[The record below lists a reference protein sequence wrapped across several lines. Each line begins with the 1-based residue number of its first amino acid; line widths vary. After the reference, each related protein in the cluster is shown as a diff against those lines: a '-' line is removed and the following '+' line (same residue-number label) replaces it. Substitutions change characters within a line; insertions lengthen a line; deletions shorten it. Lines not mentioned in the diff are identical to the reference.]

1 MEPEPPRKTKFASK
15 ATSGRTFRRE
25 VSRSVESL
33 VRKNDHFGYLM
44 SYHHGDLMVIEWFNI
59 GFTMVNHGMI
69 WVYPLVI

>member
-33 VRKNDHFGYLM
+33 VQKNDHFGYLM
-44 SYHHGDLMVIEWFNI
+44 SYHYGDLVVI
-59 GFTMVNHGMI
+59 
-69 WVYPLVI
+69 